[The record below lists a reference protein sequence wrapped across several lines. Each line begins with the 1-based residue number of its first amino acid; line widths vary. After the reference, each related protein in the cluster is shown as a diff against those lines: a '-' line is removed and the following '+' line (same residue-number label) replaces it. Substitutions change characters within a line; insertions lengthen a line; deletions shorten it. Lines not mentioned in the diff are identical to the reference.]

1 MFHKKGDIMN
11 YYDEIKN
18 ILVDNAIGRKVRE
31 YKSNQKDLESY
42 YNVGKLLVE
51 AQGGEERAKYG
62 DGLIKEYSKRLTSEL
77 GKGYTVTRLKY
88 MRTFFEVVKKS
99 PPLADQFKNINIT
112 WSNICEILYLKN
124 IEEIKYYLN
133 LSNKLCLTKRE
144 LRLRIKSDE
153 YNRLPAEVKEK
164 LKSNEVISNSE
175 KVPSPVVLHDLRVD
189 GKLTE
194 KLVQALIDENPIN
207 FCNALGEGYTY
218 CGSQYKIKI
227 GANYNYIDVL
237 LFNVMDMNYVVVEI
251 KVTELKKE
259 YVGQIQTYMNYV
271 DVNLKKEFHNKTTGI
286 LLVRQNNKWLIK
298 YINND
303 GITIRSFI
311 TDNEKIIVY
320 EG

>member
-1 MFHKKGDIMN
+1 MN
-11 YYDEIKN
+11 YYNEIKS

-62 DGLIKEYSKRLTSEL
+62 NGLIKEYSKRLTSEL

-88 MRTFFEVVKKS
+88 MRTFYELVKKS
-99 PPLADQFKNINIT
+99 PPLADQFKNVNTT

-133 LSNKLCLTKRE
+133 LSNKLCLTKLE
-144 LRLRIKSDE
+144 LRTKIKSKE

-164 LKSNEVISNSE
+164 LKSNELVSTSE
-175 KVPSPVVLHDLRVD
+175 KVPSPVVLQGLKV
-189 GKLTE
+189 GSKLTE
-194 KLVQALIDENPIN
+194 KIVQKWIDENPTS
-207 FCNALGEGYTY
+207 FCEALGEGYTY
-218 CGSQYKIKI
+218 VKSQYKIKI
-227 GANYNYIDVL
+227 GSNYNYIDVL
-237 LFNVMDMNYVVVEI
+237 LFNVINMNYVVVEI

-259 YVGQIQTYMNYV
+259 HIGQIETYMNYV
-271 DVNLKKEFHNKTTGI
+271 DTNLKKEFHNKTTGI
-286 LLVRQNNKWLIK
+286 LLVRDNNKWLIK

-303 GITIRSFI
+303 GIKVRKYI
-311 TDNEKIIVY
+311 TSEEQVSECLGGLK
-320 EG
+320 

>member
-1 MFHKKGDIMN
+1 MN
-11 YYDEIKN
+11 YYNEIKN

-77 GKGYTVTRLKY
+77 GKGYSIQNLKD
-88 MRTFFEVVKKS
+88 MRKFYQFIQKS
-99 PPLADQFKNINIT
+99 QPLAVQFKNMNIT
-112 WSNICEILYLKN
+112 WSNVCEIMRITN

-144 LRLRIKSDE
+144 LRLRIKSNE
-153 YNRLPAEVKEK
+153 YNRLPVEVKEK
-164 LKSNEVISNSE
+164 FRCNEIVSTSE
-175 KVPSPVVLHDLRVD
+175 KVPSPVVLQDLKVD

-194 KLVQALIDENPIN
+194 KMVQTWIDENPIK

-227 GANYNYIDVL
+227 GVNYNFIDVL
-237 LFNVMDMNYVVVEI
+237 LFNVLDMNYVVVEI
-251 KVTELKKE
+251 KVTEIKKE
-259 YVGQIQTYMNYV
+259 HIGQIQTYMNYI
-271 DVNLKKEFHNKTTGI
+271 DINLKKEFHNKTTGI
-286 LLVRQNNKWLIK
+286 LLVRENNEWLIK
-298 YINND
+298 YINGD
-303 GITIRSFI
+303 DVTIRNFI
-311 TDNEKIIVY
+311 TSSEC
-320 EG
+320 

>member
-1 MFHKKGDIMN
+1 MN

-77 GKGYTVTRLKY
+77 GKGYSTRMLKR
-88 MRTFFEVVKKS
+88 MRLFYLLIQKGT
-99 PPLADQFKNINIT
+99 PLAAQFKNINTT
-112 WSNICEILYLKN
+112 WSNVCEIMQLKN
-124 IEEIKYYLN
+124 IAEMKYYLD

-164 LKSNEVISNSE
+164 LKSNEVVSTSE
-175 KVPSPVVLHDLRVD
+175 KVPSPVVLQNLKIN
-189 GKLTE
+189 GELTE
-194 KLVQALIDENPIN
+194 KIVQKWIDENPTL
-207 FCNALGEGYTY
+207 FCESLGDGYTY
-218 CGSQYKIKI
+218 VKSQYKIKI

-237 LFNVMDMNYVVVEI
+237 LFNAVDLNYVVVEI

-259 YVGQIQTYMNYV
+259 YIGQIQTYMNYI
-271 DVNLKKEFHNKTTGI
+271 DINLRKEFHNKTTGI
-286 LLVRQNNKWLIK
+286 LLVRENNKWLIK
-298 YINND
+298 YINGD
-303 GITIRSFI
+303 DVTIRNFI
-311 TDNEKIIVY
+311 TSSEC
-320 EG
+320 

>member
-1 MFHKKGDIMN
+1 MN

-77 GKGYTVTRLKY
+77 GKGYSIQNLKD
-88 MRTFFEVVKKS
+88 MRKFYQFIQKS
-99 PPLADQFKNINIT
+99 QPLAFQFKNMNIT
-112 WSNICEILYLKN
+112 WSNVCEIMRITN

-144 LRLRIKSDE
+144 LRLRIKSNE
-153 YNRLPAEVKEK
+153 YNRLPVEVKEK
-164 LKSNEVISNSE
+164 LRSNEVVSTSE
-175 KVPSPVVLHDLRVD
+175 KVPSPVVLQDLKVD

-194 KLVQALIDENPIN
+194 KMVQTWIDENPIK

-227 GANYNYIDVL
+227 GVNYNFIDVL
-237 LFNVMDMNYVVVEI
+237 LFNVLDMNYVVVEI
-251 KVTELKKE
+251 KVTEIKKE
-259 YVGQIQTYMNYV
+259 HIGQIQTYMNYI
-271 DVNLKKEFHNKTTGI
+271 DINLKKEFHNKTTGI
-286 LLVRQNNKWLIK
+286 LLVRENNEWLIK
-298 YINND
+298 YINGD
-303 GITIRSFI
+303 DVTIRNFI
-311 TDNEKIIVY
+311 TSSEC
-320 EG
+320 

>member
-1 MFHKKGDIMN
+1 MFRKKGDIMN

-124 IEEIKYYLN
+124 IEEIKYYLD

-175 KVPSPVVLHDLRVD
+175 KVPLPVVLHDLRVD

-311 TDNEKIIVY
+311 TDNEKIIV
-320 EG
+320 

>member
-1 MFHKKGDIMN
+1 MN

-51 AQGGEERAKYG
+51 AQGGEERAKYE

-77 GKGYTVTRLKY
+77 GKGYSIQNLKD
-88 MRTFFEVVKKS
+88 MRKFYQFIQKS
-99 PPLADQFKNINIT
+99 QPLAVQFKNMNIT
-112 WSNICEILYLKN
+112 WSNVCEIMRITN

-144 LRLRIKSDE
+144 LRLRIKSNE
-153 YNRLPAEVKEK
+153 YNRLPVEVKEK
-164 LKSNEVISNSE
+164 LRSNEVVSTSE
-175 KVPSPVVLHDLRVD
+175 KVPSPVVLQDLKVD

-194 KLVQALIDENPIN
+194 KMVQTWIDENPIK

-227 GANYNYIDVL
+227 GVNYNFIDVL
-237 LFNVMDMNYVVVEI
+237 LFNVLDMNYVVVEI
-251 KVTELKKE
+251 KVTEIKKE
-259 YVGQIQTYMNYV
+259 HIGQIQTYMNYI
-271 DVNLKKEFHNKTTGI
+271 DINLKKEFHNKTTGI
-286 LLVRQNNKWLIK
+286 LLVRENNEWLIK
-298 YINND
+298 YINGD
-303 GITIRSFI
+303 DVTIRNFI
-311 TDNEKIIVY
+311 TSSEC
-320 EG
+320 

>member
-1 MFHKKGDIMN
+1 MN

-124 IEEIKYYLN
+124 IEEIKYYLD

-271 DVNLKKEFHNKTTGI
+271 DVNLKKSFT
-286 LLVRQNNKWLIK
+286 IK
-298 YINND
+298 QLEY
-303 GITIRSFI
+303 F
-311 TDNEKIIVY
+311 
-320 EG
+320 

>member
-124 IEEIKYYLN
+124 IEEIKYYLD

-311 TDNEKIIVY
+311 TDNEKIIV
-320 EG
+320 